1 VLIRWDVAVAI
12 TTGFIVVILI
22 SFCGRCHHL
31 LRFPDAD
38 TADDYAAF
46 AAGWLSLS
54 WYYYCMP
61 TACCIAVLIPARCC
75 CCHHHQLIAAL
86 VTIWLIVPIFPW
98 ALKRTMSNSYWQS
111 VARPIAE
118 VIARAIAISIGNSSF
133 KSDEAAGHR
142 IITIVLKEPIT
153 WTFPEAF
160 AKAVAW
166 TFPEAGPKKP
176 SHRTL
181 QEPSQEPLQVPSHV
195 CISKPFR
202 SP

>member
-1 VLIRWDVAVAI
+1 VLIWWDVAVAI
-12 TTGFIVVILI
+12 TTGVIVVILI
-22 SFCGRCHHL
+22 SFCSWCHCL
-31 LRFPDAD
+31 LCFPDAE

-98 ALKRTMSNSYWQS
+98 ALERTMSNSYWWS

-118 VIARAIAISIGNSSF
+118 VIARAITISIGNSSF
-133 KSDEAAGHR
+133 KIWWSSWPQNHDNIPQRTHYMNIPRSICKSHCINLARSG
-142 IITIVLKEPIT
+142 PQ
-153 WTFPEAF
+153 
-160 AKAVAW
+160 KAIA
-166 TFPEAGPKKP
+166 
-176 SHRTL
+176 
-181 QEPSQEPLQVPSHV
+181 
-195 CISKPFR
+195 
-202 SP
+202 